1 MLNAS
6 KELALNLNT
15 RSDELNESVTNLE
28 KISTQQ
34 VEFLTNIAGAVE
46 QIASSMTHM
55 NQKGESVLK
64 QSKDITKIEEI
75 VDQIF

>member
-1 MLNAS
+1 M
-6 KELALNLNT
+6 
-15 RSDELNESVTNLE
+15 
-28 KISTQQ
+28 
-34 VEFLTNIAGAVE
+34 EFLTNIAGAVE
-46 QIASSMTHM
+46 QIASSMTHI